1 MAYRKCSKCKGLNGQ
16 FKNIYPS
23 INDVLSAIRY
33 IQSENPSVRLNY
45 YKCPHGNGY
54 HLTEKV

>member
-23 INDVLSAIRY
+23 INDALSAIRY
-33 IQSENPSVRLNY
+33 IQSENPSVWLVITSVR
-45 YKCPHGNGY
+45 
-54 HLTEKV
+54 TETGII